1 MAQQYNYVPQKQ
13 AHGSIRVLVVDD
25 QAIVRSGLVA
35 FLQSVDDLELA
46 GEASGGREAVHLA
59 AALQPDVVLMDLVMP
74 EMDGATATRE
84 IRARCPDTRVIALTS
99 FPEEDLVPR
108 ALQAGAM
115 SYLLKNVGLNELGCA
130 IRAAAAGRATLA
142 VEARRILVRPSNRT
156 PTPMSELSA
165 RENEVLKLMT
175 EGLCNASIAER
186 LIIARATV
194 KFHVSSILSKL
205 GVQTRTEAVA
215 FALQNRLV
223 VA

>member
-1 MAQQYNYVPQKQ
+1 VTVQNQ
-13 AHGSIRVLVVDD
+13 ASGDTIRVLVVDD
-25 QAIVRSGLVA
+25 HAIVRSGLAA

-59 AALQPDVVLMDLVMP
+59 VALQPDVVLMDLVMP

-99 FPEEDLVPR
+99 YPEEDLVPR

-130 IRAAAAGRATLA
+130 IRAAKAGRATLA
-142 VEARRILVRPSNRT
+142 VEALRVLLGQSNRPAT
-156 PTPMSELSA
+156 PTTDLSA

-175 EGLCNASIAER
+175 EGLGNAGIAER
-186 LIIARATV
+186 LVIARATV

-215 FALQNRLV
+215 MALQNRLV
-223 VA
+223 A